1 MYRFQGILSS
11 TTTYISSSISTITS
25 VSYVTIVAPTSTV
38 TVVSISKLLA
48 GAGVA
53 AAQPGTITFY
63 KTVTAEA
70 STVTLAP
77 ADPFTVTRKFSLLLL
92 NTVNFNLYLHFLT
105 EIELA
110 IHQTVPI
117 PIYISPAAITLTLT
131 ATETLVSV
139 ATIAASTFITTD
151 SYAASTTTLIEDG
164 ITRKSFS
171 STVYSLSTRTNSLCI
186 YVETIEVP
194 IAFSIYATS
203 LPELIVLR
211 TKTNI
216 NLVTL
221 TTVGPDSAITTN
233 IGGVSVILIQQKAHS
248 ALLAQALS

>member
-1 MYRFQGILSS
+1 M
-11 TTTYISSSISTITS
+11 
-25 VSYVTIVAPTSTV
+25 
-38 TVVSISKLLA
+38 
-48 GAGVA
+48 
-53 AAQPGTITFY
+53 
-63 KTVTAEA
+63 
-70 STVTLAP
+70 
-77 ADPFTVTRKFSLLLL
+77 
-92 NTVNFNLYLHFLT
+92 
-105 EIELA
+105 
-110 IHQTVPI
+110 PI

-131 ATETLVSV
+131 ATETVVSV

-151 SYAASTTTLIEDG
+151 SYAASTTTLVEDG
-164 ITRKSFS
+164 TTRRFSKFLSYFLIEPLTFFSIT
-171 STVYSLSTRTNSLCI
+171 
-186 YVETIEVP
+186 ETIEVP